1 MLRAIVMGDSDFA
14 SNSFLPYLSNGDL
27 AMSAV
32 RWLVREE
39 RSTAVAT
46 RIPVPP
52 MILLSGGQ
60 MKAIFLLIEV
70 LLPLAVIAL
79 GVAVWWRR
87 R

>member
-1 MLRAIVMGDSDFA
+1 MRAIIVGDGDFA

-27 AMSAV
+27 AMAMV

-39 RSTAVAT
+39 RTTTVAT

-52 MILLSGGQ
+52 MILLSGAQ
-60 MKAIFLLIEV
+60 MKAIFLLVEV
-70 LLPLAVIAL
+70 ALPLLVLAL
-79 GVAVWWRR
+79 GVVVWWRR